1 MLVEFEKDLK
11 EIQDNEKRIKKH
23 LKSKNYSKKYLEK
36 YLRKLINM
44 MQKLNYLITLNL
56 LDIRF

>member
-11 EIQDNEKRIKKH
+11 EIQENENA
-23 LKSKNYSKKYLEK
+23 LKNILSLKTIVKKYFKK

-44 MQKLNYLITLNL
+44 MQKLNYLVTLNL

>member
-11 EIQDNEKRIKKH
+11 GIQDNEKRIQKH
-23 LKSKNYSKKYLEK
+23 LKSKNCSKNILKK

-44 MQKLNYLITLNL
+44 MQKLNYLITLNI